1 MSKMGEY
8 VRERMEDEQVEDI
21 EDLAQNQKPFIKV
34 FQHGDKVSII
44 FDDERII
51 LTPKQADILRKML
64 GRL

>member
-21 EDLAQNQKPFIKV
+21 EDLAQNQKPLIKV